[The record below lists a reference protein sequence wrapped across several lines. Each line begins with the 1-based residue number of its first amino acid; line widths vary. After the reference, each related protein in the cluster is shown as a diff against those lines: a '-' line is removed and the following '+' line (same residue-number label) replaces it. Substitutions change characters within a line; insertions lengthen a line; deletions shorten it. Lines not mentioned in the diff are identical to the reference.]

1 MSISP
6 NAAPPGPSPRSRPEA
21 ERVAWTWKGRDDAAR
36 NAEQARAAA
45 LRKKGLMQG
54 AIGLVIAGVFYGLG
68 HPTLASVAGG
78 LATLTAVLAIVSPT
92 GAFAQ
97 LEVLLGKLGG
107 VIGSVVTWL
116 VMLPIF
122 LFFFVPFG
130 LLFRR
135 GTNDKMMRVLDPNAK
150 SYWRQRDDALGGDR
164 HLSQF

>member
-1 MSISP
+1 MSNSP
-6 NAAPPGPSPRSRPEA
+6 NAAPPGPPPRSRPEA
-21 ERVAWTWKGRDDAAR
+21 ERVAWSWQGRDEAAR
-36 NAEQARAAA
+36 NLEQERSAA
-45 LRKKGLMQG
+45 LRKKGVIQG
-54 AIGLVIAGVFYGLG
+54 VIGLVIAGVFYGLG

-78 LATLTAVLAIVSPT
+78 LATLTAVLAVVSPT

-97 LEVLLGKLGG
+97 LEVLLGKVGG
-107 VIGSVVTWL
+107 VIGAVMTWL

-135 GTNDKMMRVLDPNAK
+135 GTNDKMLRIIDPNAT
-150 SYWRQRDDALGGDR
+150 SYWRKRDDALGGER